1 VPPAYVLLDLYDTV
15 VDGDWR
21 GLRDALAERLG
32 VDAPVLDQA
41 FALTRPTRNIGGYH
55 DEEGDMAAVLD
66 AIGLEPELD
75 VVRDL
80 ATFEHHQLRERIR
93 LFPDSLEVVAALRE
107 RGVRTALVSNC
118 SHSTRSVVE
127 RLRLEEAF
135 DALILSFAVGARKPQ
150 PGIYEAALAALGV
163 GSPSDAVFVDD
174 QVRYCDGARALGIDT
189 RLIQR
194 PTASPFEGFAPSTNG
209 HAVITALA
217 ELLDEG

>member
-1 VPPAYVLLDLYDTV
+1 MPPAYVLLDLYDTV

-21 GLRDALAERLG
+21 GLRDALADRLG

-41 FALTRPTRNIGGYH
+41 FALTRPTRNVGGYH
-55 DEEGDMAAVLD
+55 DEEGDMAAVLE

-75 VVRDL
+75 IVRDL
-80 ATFEHHQLRERIR
+80 ATFEHNQLRERIR
-93 LFPDSLEVVAALRE
+93 LFPDSLEVTAALRE

-127 RLRLEEAF
+127 RLQLEEAF

-163 GSPSDAVFVDD
+163 DSPADAVFVDD

-189 RLIQR
+189 RLILR
-194 PTASPFEGFAPSTNG
+194 DGTGPSEGVSLETNG
-209 HAVITALA
+209 HAVIRDLTALL
-217 ELLDEG
+217 ED

>member
-1 VPPAYVLLDLYDTV
+1 VPPHYVLLDLYDTV

-32 VDAPVLDQA
+32 VEAPVLDQA

-55 DEEGDMAAVLD
+55 DEEGDMAAVIE

-75 VVRDL
+75 LVRDL
-80 ATFEHHQLRERIR
+80 ATFEHDQLRERIR
-93 LFPDSLEVVAALRE
+93 LFPDSLEVTAGLRE
-107 RGVRTALVSNC
+107 QGVRTALVSNC

-163 GSPSDAVFVDD
+163 EAPSDTVFVDD
-174 QVRYCDGARALGIDT
+174 QVRYCDGARALGLDT
-189 RLIQR
+189 RLILR
-194 PTASPFEGFAPSTNG
+194 DGTEPSEGVSPGTNG
-209 HAVITALA
+209 HAVIRDLTALL
-217 ELLDEG
+217 ED

>member
-1 VPPAYVLLDLYDTV
+1 VAPAFVLLDLYDTF

-21 GLRDALAERLG
+21 GLRDALADRLG

-41 FALTRPTRNIGGYH
+41 FASTRPTRNVGGYR
-55 DEEGDMAAVLD
+55 DEEGDMAAVLE
-66 AIGLEPELD
+66 ALGLEPDLE

-80 ATFEHHQLRERIR
+80 ATYEHELLRERIR
-93 LFPDSLEVVAALRE
+93 LYPDSLEVTAALRE
-107 RGVRTALVSNC
+107 RGIGTALVSNC

-150 PGIYEAALAALGV
+150 PGIYEAALEALGV
-163 GSPSDAVFVDD
+163 DAPSEAVFVDD

-189 RLIQR
+189 RLILR
-194 PTASPFEGFAPSTNG
+194 DGTEPSEGVSPETNG
-209 HAVITALA
+209 HIVIRDLTALL
-217 ELLDEG
+217 ED

>member
-1 VPPAYVLLDLYDTV
+1 MPPAYVLLDLYDTV

-21 GLRDALAERLG
+21 GLRDALADRLG

-55 DEEGDMAAVLD
+55 DEEGDMAAVLE
-66 AIGLEPELD
+66 AIGLDPELD

-80 ATFEHHQLRERIR
+80 ATFEHEQLRERIR

-163 GSPSDAVFVDD
+163 DSPSDAVFVDD

-189 RLIQR
+189 RLILR
-194 PTASPFEGFAPSTNG
+194 DGTEPSEGVSLETNG
-209 HAVITALA
+209 HAVIQDLTALL
-217 ELLDEG
+217 ED